1 MPARS
6 ISAPRLATLLGP
18 ATERSPA
25 YLGLADSLRLLIAD
39 GRIPPGTR
47 LPSERELTGALD
59 VSRTTVT
66 RAYAVL
72 KERGYLSSRRGS
84 GSEAALPY
92 RQRREIAAGLNP
104 GLDTAGSI
112 DLTCAAMPAP
122 AGLASAYRDAV
133 EELPCYTG
141 GAGYHPL
148 GLPDLR
154 EAIAARYRERG
165 LPTTADEVMVTS
177 GALAAIALAG
187 RALLGTGDRVL
198 MESPT
203 YPNAIAT
210 LRQTGARPVSL
221 PLDPSGWDD
230 DAVAAAVR
238 QTAPRAALLI
248 PDFHNPT
255 GALMPSG
262 QRASIARVLGRA
274 RTVPVIDE
282 TLAELARDPAGAMPE
297 PFAAH
302 LPRSVTVGSASK
314 TFWGGLRIGWVRAPG
329 GLMPALL
336 QQRLMLDLGA
346 PVVEQLAL
354 RRLLAGREAL
364 VAERRTSLL
373 VSRGALVQALAD
385 RLPDWRVTVPG
396 GGLSLWCELPDALST
411 AVTVAAEAEGLV
423 LASGPQFAVEGGLE
437 RWLRLPFTHP
447 PEVLVDAVD
456 RLARAWESA
465 AADRS
470 ARRRSVTRRRTPL
483 VA

>member
-1 MPARS
+1 VPTRS
-6 ISAPRLATLLGP
+6 VSASRLAALLGP

-25 YLGLADSLRLLIAD
+25 YLGLADGLRLLIAD

-47 LPSERELTGALD
+47 LPSERELTGTLD

-72 KERGYLSSRRGS
+72 RDRGYLSSRRGS

-92 RQRREIAAGLNP
+92 RQRREVAAGLNP

-122 AGLASAYRDAV
+122 AGLAAAYREAV
-133 EELPCYTG
+133 EELPCYTA

-154 EAIAARYRERG
+154 EAIAARYRDRG
-165 LPTTADEVMVTS
+165 LATTADEVMVTS

-187 RALLGTGDRVL
+187 RALLGPGDRVL

-221 PLDPSGWDD
+221 PLDPTGWDD
-230 DAVAAAVR
+230 EALAAAVR
-238 QTAPRAALLI
+238 QTTPRAALLI

-255 GALMPSG
+255 GALMPSA
-262 QRASIARVLGRA
+262 QRETIAGVLGRA

-282 TLAELARDPAGAMPE
+282 TLAELALDTAGPMPE

-314 TFWGGLRIGWVRAPG
+314 TFWGGLRIGWVRAPA

-354 RRLLAGREAL
+354 LRLLAGREAL
-364 VAERRTSLL
+364 VAERRASLVASRDAL
-373 VSRGALVQALAD
+373 VGALSA
-385 RLPDWRVTVPG
+385 RLPEWHVAVPR
-396 GGLSLWCELPDALST
+396 GGLSLWCQLPQALST

-465 AADRS
+465 TAGRA
-470 ARRRSVTRRRTPL
+470 ARRRSVRRRTPL

>member
-6 ISAPRLATLLGP
+6 ISAPRLAALLGP

-25 YLGLADSLRLLIAD
+25 YVGLADSLRLLIAD

-72 KERGYLSSRRGS
+72 KDRGYVSSRRGS
-84 GSEAALPY
+84 GSESALPY
-92 RQRREIAAGLNP
+92 RQRHEVAAGLNP
-104 GLDTAGSI
+104 GLDTAGCI

-122 AGLASAYRDAV
+122 AGLASAYRAAV
-133 EELPCYTG
+133 EELPAYTG
-141 GAGYHPL
+141 GAGYRPL
-148 GLPDLR
+148 GLPELR
-154 EAIAARYRERG
+154 EASAARYRERG
-165 LPTTADEVMVTS
+165 LLTTADEIMVTS

-187 RALLGTGDRVL
+187 RSLLGAGDRVL

-221 PLDPSGWDD
+221 PLDPSGWDV
-230 DAVAAAVR
+230 DAIAAAVR

-255 GALMPSG
+255 GALMPTS
-262 QRASIARVLGRA
+262 QRAAIARVLGRA
-274 RTVPVIDE
+274 RSVPVIDE
-282 TLAELARDPAGAMPE
+282 TLAELALDAAGSMPQ

-314 TFWGGLRIGWVRAPG
+314 TFWGGLRIGWVRAPAS
-329 GLMPALL
+329 LMPVLL

-354 RRLLAGREAL
+354 RRLLADREAL

-373 VSRGALVQALAD
+373 ISRDALVKALAA
-385 RLPDWRVTVPG
+385 RLPDWQVTVPG
-396 GGLSLWCELPDALST
+396 GGLSLWCELPEALST

-437 RWLRLPFTHP
+437 RWLRLPFTHA
-447 PEVLVDAVD
+447 PEVLTDAVD

-465 AADRS
+465 TRQPS
-470 ARRRSVTRRRTPL
+470 TRRSSRSRRTPL

>member
-6 ISAPRLATLLGP
+6 ISAPRLAALLGP

-25 YLGLADSLRLLIAD
+25 YVGLADRLRLLIAD

-72 KERGYLSSRRGS
+72 RDRGYVSSRRGS

-92 RQRREIAAGLNP
+92 RQRHEVAAGLNP
-104 GLDTAGSI
+104 GLDTAGCI

-122 AGLASAYRDAV
+122 AGLASAYRAAV
-133 EELPCYTG
+133 EELPAYTG
-141 GAGYHPL
+141 GAGYRPL
-148 GLPDLR
+148 GLPELR

-165 LPTTADEVMVTS
+165 LPTTADEIMVTS

-187 RALLGTGDRVL
+187 RSLLGAGDRVL

-221 PLDPSGWDD
+221 PVDPSGWDV
-230 DAVAAAVR
+230 DAIAAAVR
-238 QTAPRAALLI
+238 QTGPRAALLI

-255 GALMPSG
+255 GALMPTS
-262 QRASIARVLGRA
+262 QRAAIARVLGRA
-274 RTVPVIDE
+274 RSVPVIDE
-282 TLAELARDPAGAMPE
+282 TLAELALDAAGSMPE

-314 TFWGGLRIGWVRAPG
+314 TFWGGLRIGWVRAPAS
-329 GLMPALL
+329 LMPVLL

-354 RRLLAGREAL
+354 RRLLADREAL

-373 VSRGALVQALAD
+373 ISRDALVKALAA
-385 RLPDWRVTVPG
+385 RLPDWQVTVPG
-396 GGLSLWCELPDALST
+396 GGLSLWCELPEALST

-437 RWLRLPFTHP
+437 RWLRLPFTHA
-447 PEVLVDAVD
+447 PEVLTDAVD

-465 AADRS
+465 TRQPS
-470 ARRRSVTRRRTPL
+470 TRRSSRSRRTPL

>member
-1 MPARS
+1 
-6 ISAPRLATLLGP
+6 
-18 ATERSPA
+18 
-25 YLGLADSLRLLIAD
+25 
-39 GRIPPGTR
+39 
-47 LPSERELTGALD
+47 
-59 VSRTTVT
+59 
-66 RAYAVL
+66 
-72 KERGYLSSRRGS
+72 
-84 GSEAALPY
+84 
-92 RQRREIAAGLNP
+92 
-104 GLDTAGSI
+104 
-112 DLTCAAMPAP
+112 MPAP
-122 AGLASAYRDAV
+122 AGLASAYRAAV
-133 EELPCYTG
+133 EELPSYTA

-154 EAIAARYRERG
+154 EALAARFRERG
-165 LPTTADEVMVTS
+165 LPTTADQVMVTS

-187 RALLGTGDRVL
+187 RALLGPGDRVL

-238 QTAPRAALLI
+238 QTTPRAALLI

-255 GALMPSG
+255 GALMPSA
-262 QRASIARVLGRA
+262 QRATTAGVLARA
-274 RTVPVIDE
+274 RTVPIIDE
-282 TLAELARDPAGAMPE
+282 TLAELALDAARAMPE

-314 TFWGGLRIGWVRAPG
+314 AFWGGLRIGWVRAPA

-354 RRLLAGREAL
+354 LRLLAGREAL
-364 VAERRTSLL
+364 AAERRASLVASRDAL
-373 VSRGALVQALAD
+373 VGALSA
-385 RLPDWRVTVPG
+385 RLPQWRVTVPR
-396 GGLSLWCELPDALST
+396 GGLSLWCHLPEALST

-465 AADRS
+465 AADRA
-470 ARRRSVTRRRTPL
+470 ARRRAVQRRRTPL